1 MFLVKLFCIL
11 EGFLEVDD
19 LRKFLKLLD
28 NLCNF
33 ILFRFLDEID
43 FIRELFSRLVG
54 ILIFLEFC

>member
-1 MFLVKLFCIL
+1 MFLVKLFCIF
-11 EGFLEVDD
+11 EGFFEVDD

-33 ILFRFLDEID
+33 ILFRFLDEIN
-43 FIRELFSRLVG
+43 FIWELFSRLVG

>member
-33 ILFRFLDEID
+33 ILFRFFDEID

>member
-33 ILFRFLDEID
+33 ILFRFFDEID

-54 ILIFLEFC
+54 I

>member
-33 ILFRFLDEID
+33 ILFRFFDEID

-54 ILIFLEFC
+54 IFIFLEFC